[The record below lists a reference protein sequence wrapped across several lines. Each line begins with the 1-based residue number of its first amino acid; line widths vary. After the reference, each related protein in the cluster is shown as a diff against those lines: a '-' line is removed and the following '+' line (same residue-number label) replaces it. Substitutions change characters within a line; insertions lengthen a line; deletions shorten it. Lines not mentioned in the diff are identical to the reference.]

1 MLATGVLS
9 PAQSLSFVNIYIAP
23 SFRPINAWRSFPR
36 QSFLELEI
44 SSWPSA
50 TLRDIR
56 ST

>member
-9 PAQSLSFVNIYIAP
+9 PSQIPSSVNIYIAP
-23 SFRPINAWRSFPR
+23 SFRPIHAWRSFPG
-36 QSFLELEI
+36 QSLLELEI

-50 TLRDIR
+50 TLRDVG